1 MRLAN
6 INTSYLSI
14 IFHPSWPPF
23 FEPNMPRYIE
33 LHNIHMKQ
41 SALIVVVFELQI
53 RLAGYSRFEDQNYS
67 KLIIINEVQFESKYH
82 DENIICGN
90 LVF

>member
-1 MRLAN
+1 MDIGSFKFNPILKARKVNVILLDFHSFVLAF
-6 INTSYLSI
+6 YLWNEDALGQYIYI
-14 IFHPSWPPF
+14 ISLDNFHPWPPF

-53 RLAGYSRFEDQNYS
+53 RLA
-67 KLIIINEVQFESKYH
+67 
-82 DENIICGN
+82 
-90 LVF
+90 